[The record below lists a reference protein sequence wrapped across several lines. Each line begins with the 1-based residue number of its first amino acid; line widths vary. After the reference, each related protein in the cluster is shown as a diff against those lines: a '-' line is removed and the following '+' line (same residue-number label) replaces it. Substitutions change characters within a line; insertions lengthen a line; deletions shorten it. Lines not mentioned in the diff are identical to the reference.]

1 MIDSQTA
8 NLLTEAEQ
16 ALSAVLPPACGGPPR
31 AAGAFPLEDF
41 GHRVPPA
48 RVRIARTPAAGQL
61 DLRIE
66 LGRTR
71 MRPGEVRRLRSGS
84 VIPLDKLA
92 GEPVDLHAG
101 GRRIA
106 RGELLVLDGKIAVR
120 VVELAGY

>member
-1 MIDSQTA
+1 MLDSQTM

-31 AAGAFPLEDF
+31 TARAFPLEDF
-41 GHRVPPA
+41 GHRAPPA
-48 RVRIARTPAAGQL
+48 PAPRPDAGVEQL
-61 DLRIE
+61 ELRIE

-71 MRPGEVRRLRSGS
+71 MRRGEVRRLRSGS

-92 GEPVDLHAG
+92 GEPVDLRAG

>member
-1 MIDSQTA
+1 MTDSQSV

-16 ALSAVLPPACGGPPR
+16 VLSAVLPPACGGLPR

-41 GHRVPPA
+41 GHRTPPA
-48 RVRIARTPAAGQL
+48 PAHPSHASGSGQL

-71 MRPGEVRRLRSGS
+71 MRPGEVRKLRSGS

>member
-1 MIDSQTA
+1 MIDSPSV

-41 GHRVPPA
+41 GHRAPPG
-48 RVRIARTPAAGQL
+48 PAHHPDAGAQQL

-66 LGRTR
+66 LGRRR

-92 GEPVDLHAG
+92 GEPVDLQAG